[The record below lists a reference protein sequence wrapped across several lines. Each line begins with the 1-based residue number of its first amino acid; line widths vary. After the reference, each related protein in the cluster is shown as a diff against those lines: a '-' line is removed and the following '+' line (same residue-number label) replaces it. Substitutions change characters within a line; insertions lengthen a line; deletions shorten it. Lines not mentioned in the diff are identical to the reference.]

1 MEHLDVTPEQGYE
14 LILRAVDLAKQ
25 ARTLYLEEYQDY
37 VQSSMYNCWIV
48 FYFSYHLRTCQLSQ
62 LTLYLY
68 WYFKVIKNAIQ

>member
-37 VQSSMYNCWIV
+37 VQSS
-48 FYFSYHLRTCQLSQ
+48 
-62 LTLYLY
+62 
-68 WYFKVIKNAIQ
+68 K